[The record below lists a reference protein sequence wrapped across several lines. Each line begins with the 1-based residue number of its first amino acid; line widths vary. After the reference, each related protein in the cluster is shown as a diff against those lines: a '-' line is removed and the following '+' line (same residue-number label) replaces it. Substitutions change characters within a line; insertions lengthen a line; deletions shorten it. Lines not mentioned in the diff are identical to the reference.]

1 MSDVFP
7 AGDEAAMERAL
18 ELARAQSGRTG
29 TNPSVGCVIISA
41 DGVRVSEGATGD
53 GGTEHA
59 EQLAL
64 GALADDEAKGATA
77 YVTLEPCFARSAGG
91 LSCSERL
98 LAAGIAR
105 VVCAIA
111 DAHPN
116 GQGGFDRL
124 RDAGVVVDVGLMADE
139 AHALYADFFA
149 QIN

>member
-1 MSDVFP
+1 MSHVFS
-7 AGDEAAMERAL
+7 AGDEAAMGRAL
-18 ELARAQSGRTG
+18 ELARAQIGRTG

-64 GALADDEAKGATA
+64 GALPDGKADGATA

-91 LSCSERL
+91 TSCSERL
-98 LAAGIAR
+98 LVAGIAR

-111 DAHPN
+111 DEHPN
-116 GQGGFDRL
+116 GQGGFNRL
-124 RDAGVVVDVGLMADE
+124 RDGGVVVEVGLMADE
-139 AHALYADFFA
+139 AGALYADFFA
-149 QIN
+149 QIS